1 MIISFNYNVSQY
13 TVGDTAEFKDSD
25 VNGIARANGYV
36 SAGYATVVVAQVE
49 QESIAEPDDWG
60 EEKPINKPKK

>member
-1 MIISFNYNVSQY
+1 
-13 TVGDTAEFKDSD
+13 
-25 VNGIARANGYV
+25 
-36 SAGYATVVVAQVE
+36 VVVAQVE

>member
-13 TVGDTAEFKDSD
+13 TVGDTAEFKDTD

-36 SAGYATVVVAQVE
+36 SAGYAVVVVAQVAPDT
-49 QESIAEPDDWG
+49 IAEPDDWG